1 MSSLIVPSPAAR
13 ETKITSTTITTMTS
27 IAADVAEAKNTH
39 DVVCSE
45 HSIKG
50 RL

>member
-1 MSSLIVPSPAAR
+1 
-13 ETKITSTTITTMTS
+13 MTS

-39 DVVCSE
+39 DVVCIE

-50 RL
+50 GLWCKFMCQDALQAM